1 MATAGKVPDLGDVVV
16 SDPSQLRRF
25 LEAVREVIQ
34 TREGRR
40 GQELQRGALIQDLL
54 DLGLITSVN
63 GQYVGVVT
71 GVPGPA
77 GPPGSGGDP
86 YVPDLTPPPAAVF
99 VDVVE
104 GFSYLIVK
112 WVAPVYTQGHGH
124 AYTEV
129 WAAQYSGTGP
139 LPTFGDAT
147 LVSKEVANI
156 YAHQA
161 GLEVQ
166 VHFWLIN
173 RSVDDVAQTTPTG
186 GLNGEYGVT
195 QGMPIGHL
203 LDVLTG
209 QITQSQLFATLSDKI
224 DEIDDLGVAL
234 STESS
239 TRSTVDGHLSS
250 LYTVRTQLSGN
261 GETIVGGFG
270 LSGTSSPTEGP
281 TITFGVVANTFFIAP
296 PVGVAAPSV
305 VPFVVKTTSWMD
317 GDISRPAGVYMSSAY
332 ISDLT
337 ATYAIIQSLVADDIT
352 AADITASQITTGSL
366 TVGTDISSAGFMTGV
381 SGWTIRGA
389 GTAEFGAAS
398 IRGQLTA
405 AQINSNGLSIYDPSG
420 NLILNAGATPY
431 LDPAT
436 TVGSGGTALGDLAA
450 GTAQTLTLSSTG
462 FAFVFADG
470 AATTPYIPASI
481 EFTANLQNVSGT
493 VDFTATAYNAA
504 GASLGAVAI
513 TETSPTATM
522 TAAHFTTYAGTRYIV
537 VEASIAGTSGPLTD
551 TTTIYRGDDGS
562 DAVQAALSNE
572 AHTLPTTSFGVVD
585 YTGSGTTIR
594 VFEGVNELDYDGVG
608 TANGKWTASRAVT
621 TGTVSSPGA
630 ISESG
635 LTAVVAQHAGMSTD
649 AATITYTI
657 TGKTSTGAAFSFA
670 KVQSLAKSKSGTD
683 STVWTVRATPDAI
696 TRTKTGGFVP
706 NAIVFE
712 VFSTSGDA
720 GPALDSAYYS
730 FYKGTGT
737 TSYSWAAPINGTG
750 SSYNGQFNLGA
761 SLNSTHTAMKF
772 EAFADAGRTQLLD
785 SLIVP
790 ILLEGADAVSSVM
803 SNEAHVFPASATGAV
818 SSYTGSGTTL
828 RVHEGATA
836 LTYDG
841 AGTNNGTW
849 TFSTATTNITRGT
862 ITGSGTTTA
871 TIGQHSG
878 VADGT
883 DTASIAYTITGKT
896 QNGTALSLT
905 KTQTFSKS
913 KQGTTG
919 STGSTGAAGTR
930 GSLDLYRSGSS
941 PLTTVEADAEILAQ
955 TGSATK
961 VRGDTVTEYNG
972 TNYVSVL
979 RWNGSAWAAPT
990 VTIDG
995 SLLVTGTV
1003 TAAKMAANTI
1013 TAASG
1018 VIANLAVKTVMLE
1031 GEAVTIPKGSTT
1043 TTPVTVTGTS
1053 VGTATQVHSLSYPVS
1068 AGTTPTGFQLV
1079 VGGVALDNTGA
1090 GNTGAGV
1097 MMLERGLSGIWQ
1109 ALVEVPFYFTD
1120 SQNQVVSVPV
1130 MDSFTLT
1137 AGATYTYRIRLY
1149 RFSGTGTLRTMGAT
1163 IAVLGTKK

>member
-1 MATAGKVPDLGDVVV
+1 MAKIPVIPSPESSGVPSWLKNWTDKVLSWWTARDPTQAGDPLDKFVDRRSLVEAGLLTISGSGTVTAGGGIVGPPGPPGLPGAGAEAPDLTAPV
-16 SDPSQLRRF
+16 SPTGF
-25 LEAVREVIQ
+25 AAFP
-34 TREGRR
+34 G
-40 GQELQRGALIQDLL
+40 
-54 DLGLITSVN
+54 ITSVLF
-63 GQYVGVVT
+63 T
-71 GVPGPA
+71 WDAP
-77 GPPGSGGDP
+77 
-86 YVPDLTPPPAAVF
+86 
-99 VDVVE
+99 
-104 GFSYLIVK
+104 SY
-112 WVAPVYTQGHGH
+112 TTGHGH
-124 AYTEV
+124 ARTNLYGAIWV
-129 WAAQYSGTGP
+129 TGESE
-139 LPTFGDAT
+139 PTFGDPRTKLIDSVVGPGSVHTFASQPAT
-147 LVSKEVANI
+147 RWC
-156 YAHQA
+156 
-161 GLEVQ
+161 
-166 VHFWLIN
+166 FWLTFV
-173 RSVDDVAQTTPTG
+173 SVDGVESATPAGGVHGVQATTGQDVTALLQVLTEAAEVPSSPYSRIGYRADLFFIGPELDFLQTATPTG
-186 GLNGEYGVT
+186 TSPGQVWKHSG
-195 QGMPIGHL
+195 
-203 LDVLTG
+203 TG
-209 QITQSQLFATLSDKI
+209 DIKTWDGTSW
-224 DEIDDLGVAL
+224 VAF
-234 STESS
+234 
-239 TRSTVDGHLSS
+239 SS
-250 LYTVRTQLSGN
+250 LM
-261 GETIVGGFG
+261 
-270 LSGTSSPTEGP
+270 
-281 TITFGVVANTFFIAP
+281 
-296 PVGVAAPSV
+296 
-305 VPFVVKTTSWMD
+305 PFVVNTAPQTINGVSV
-317 GDISRPAGVYMSSAY
+317 PPGVYMDAAFIKDGTITSAKIGNASIDNAKISS
-332 ISDLT
+332 LT
-337 ATYAIIQSLVADDIT
+337 AAKITGGSMQIGSWIESTNYTAGASGDGWRINAD
-352 AADITASQITTGSL
+352 
-366 TVGTDISSAGFMTGV
+366 
-381 SGWTIRGA
+381 
-389 GTAEFGAAS
+389 GTAYLQAAY

-405 AQINSNGLSIYDPSG
+405 SQINSNGLSIYDSSG
-420 NLILNAGATPY
+420 NLILSAGATPH
-431 LDPAT
+431 LNPAL
-436 TVGSGGTALGDLAA
+436 TVGSGGLALGDLAA
-450 GTAQTLTLSSTG
+450 GTAQLMTLSSTG

-481 EFTANLQNVSGT
+481 TFTANLQNVSGT

-504 GASLGAVAI
+504 GSSLGAVAI

-537 VEASIAGTSGPLTD
+537 VEAAIAGTSGTLTD

-562 DAVQAALSNE
+562 DAVQAAMSNE
-572 AHTLPTTSFGVVD
+572 AHTLPTTSAGVVD

-621 TGTVSSPGA
+621 TGTVSAPGA
-630 ISESG
+630 ITESG

-750 SSYNGQFNLGA
+750 STYNGQFNLGT
-761 SLNSTHTAMKF
+761 SLNSTHTALRF
-772 EAFADAGRTQLLD
+772 EAYADAGRTQLLD

-871 TIGQHSG
+871 TIGQHIG

-883 DTASIAYTITGKT
+883 DTASIVYTITGKT

-961 VRGDTVTEYNG
+961 VLGDTVTEYNG

-1003 TAAKMAANTI
+1003 TAAKLQANTI

-1018 VIANLAVKTVMLE
+1018 VIADLAVKTVMLE

-1053 VGTATQVHSLSYPVS
+1053 EATATQVHSLAYTVG

-1079 VGGVALDNTGA
+1079 VGGVALDNTGP
-1090 GNTGAGV
+1090 GNTGVGV
-1097 MMLERGLSGIWQ
+1097 LIIERTLAAIP
-1109 ALVEVPFYFTD
+1109 APLVAVPFYFTD
-1120 SQNQVVSVPV
+1120 NQNQVVSVPV

-1137 AGATYTYRIRLY
+1137 AGAAYTYRLRLY
-1149 RFSGTGTLRTMGAT
+1149 KLSGTGTLRTMGAT
-1163 IAVLGTKK
+1163 IAVVGTKK